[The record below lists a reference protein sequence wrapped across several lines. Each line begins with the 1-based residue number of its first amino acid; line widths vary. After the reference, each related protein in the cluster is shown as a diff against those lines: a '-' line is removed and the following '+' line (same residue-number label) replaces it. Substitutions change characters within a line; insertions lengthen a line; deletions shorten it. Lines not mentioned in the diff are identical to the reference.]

1 VSEIFYGY
9 PSAAIALA
17 ILALTTIAMETGFRA
32 GRRAA
37 PRTGESARSQV
48 QAMQA
53 SLLGVLALMLGF
65 TFSIAL
71 ERFNSRSEAL
81 VHEANAI
88 GTAYLRSA
96 LLPEGLRAE
105 AGTFFAHYADARATT
120 VTLTWKRRAERGP
133 LNAEAQRLQGR
144 LWAQAADAARV
155 SSSPAI
161 AGLYLQS
168 LNEMF
173 DAHASVMAQVNRHVP
188 LLVLL
193 LLFGAFVISGGLIGY
208 VAGLAN
214 DRPRG
219 ATLVM
224 VALVVLLM
232 FMIMDLDRPRRGII
246 QVNPQAL
253 LDAKA
258 AIDWSQDAG
267 RLRSP

>member
-1 VSEIFYGY
+1 MSEFFYGH
-9 PSAAIALA
+9 PSGGIALT
-17 ILALTTIAMETGFRA
+17 ILALTAIAMEAGFRA

-37 PRTGESARSQV
+37 PRTSDSAKSQI
-48 QAMQA
+48 QTMQA

-81 VHEANAI
+81 VQEANAI

-96 LLPEGLRAE
+96 LLPDGPRTE
-105 AGTFFAHYADARATT
+105 AGAVFAAYADTRATT
-120 VTLTWKRRAERGP
+120 VTLTWQRRAERDP

-144 LWAQAADAARV
+144 LWAQATEAARV

-161 AGLYLQS
+161 TGLYLQS

-173 DAHASVMAQVNRHVP
+173 DAHENVMAQVNRHVP

-208 VAGLAN
+208 TAGLGN
-214 DRPRG
+214 DRPPG

-224 VALVVLLM
+224 VALVVMLM

-246 QVNPQAL
+246 QVSPQPL

-258 AIDWSQDAG
+258 AIDRAQEAAQ
-267 RLRSP
+267 P